1 MGGRFVLELS
11 ECFRDKFFLGF
22 RFLVIIMLLVRRV
35 ERRFVCDLVR
45 FVREFGDERRDV
57 NKILKL

>member
-1 MGGRFVLELS
+1 
-11 ECFRDKFFLGF
+11 
-22 RFLVIIMLLVRRV
+22 MLLVRRV

-45 FVREFGDERRDV
+45 FIREFGDERRDV